1 MNMTTRLH
9 RLAPLLT
16 PSSVA
21 LIGASPKA
29 GSVGQGMIQT
39 VKGGGYGGRL
49 YFVNPSYKEIDGQP
63 CYPSVAD
70 LPEPVDLVVLGV
82 ANARLEQSL
91 AQAIAAGARSA
102 TIFASG
108 YVENDSEPPLPKRI
122 AAMAREAG
130 MPICGGNGMGFYN
143 FDHRLRVCGFP
154 PPDWVEGG
162 GNKTLIT
169 HSGSAFSALVHHDHR
184 FAYNLAVSPGQE
196 LGATCDEY
204 LDFALEMPTTCVV
217 GIFLETVR
225 NADGFLAALEKARN
239 RRIPIVVLKVGRTAE
254 SAKLAVSHSGA
265 VAGDYA
271 AYEAVFDRYGVV
283 AVDTL
288 TELAN
293 ALLLLGHE
301 KKLAAGGLASMHD
314 SGGLREL
321 TMDRAVT
328 RRVAFSRI
336 NEATTQKLASRL
348 DYGLDPINPLDA
360 WGTGNDYEGIFED
373 CMVALCEDPD
383 TAVGAL
389 FAETR
394 DAYSLHEGYGR
405 ILARAATRTTKPIV
419 LVNNMAV
426 IGEANLASHL
436 TRAGLPVLID
446 IDASLAAFRAAFAWR
461 DAADRPA
468 PRPMAAPAGIRAKWQ
483 RHLGKGGAL
492 DEPESLALMAD
503 YGVGVLA
510 HRIAEDETAA
520 IAAAKAIGFPVA
532 LKTAVPGIL
541 HKSDVGGVKLGLADE
556 AAVATAYR
564 DLAARL
570 GPRVLV
576 MAMAGKGIELS
587 FGAVVDPQFGPLV
600 MVGAGGV
607 LIEMMKDR
615 RFALPPFDRTE
626 AHRLLDALTLRP
638 LLDGKRGQKPVDI
651 DALARG
657 LAAFSVLVAD
667 LKGLIAEI
675 DINPVLAGPDGAVA
689 LDALVVPAASNGASR
704 IG

>member
-1 MNMTTRLH
+1 MNMTSRTH

-29 GSVGQGMIQT
+29 GSVGKGMIQT
-39 VKGGGYGGRL
+39 IRGGGYGGRL
-49 YFVNPSYKEIDGQP
+49 HFVNPSYPEIDGQP
-63 CYPSVAD
+63 CYPSIAD
-70 LPEPVDLVVLGV
+70 LPEPADLVVLGV

-91 AQAIAAGARSA
+91 AQAIAAGARAA

-108 YVENDSEPPLPKRI
+108 YMEGDSEPSLPQRI
-122 AAMAREAG
+122 AAMAHEAG

-143 FDHRLRVCGFP
+143 FDHHLRVCGFP
-154 PPDWVEGG
+154 PPAWVEGG

-204 LDFALEMPTTCVV
+204 LDFALEMPTTRVV

-225 NADGFLAALEKARN
+225 NADGFLAALEKARAK
-239 RRIPIVVLKVGRTAE
+239 RIPIVVLKVGRTAE

-271 AYEAVFDRYGVV
+271 AYEAVFDRHGVV

-288 TELAN
+288 TEFAN
-293 ALLLLGHE
+293 AMLLLGHE
-301 KKLAAGGLASMHD
+301 RKMAAGGLATIHD

-321 TMDRAVT
+321 TMDRAVA
-328 RRVAFSRI
+328 RGVAFSRI
-336 NEATTQKLASRL
+336 NEATTRNLAARL
-348 DYGLDPINPLDA
+348 DYGLEPINPLDA

-405 ILARAATRTTKPIV
+405 VLARAATRTAKPIV

-426 IGEANLASHL
+426 IGEASLASQL

-468 PRPMAAPAGIRAKWQ
+468 LRPLAAPAGMRAKWQ
-483 RHLGKGGAL
+483 SRLTQGMPL
-492 DEPESLALMAD
+492 DEIESLSLMAD
-503 YGVGVLA
+503 YGVGVLPHA
-510 HRIAEDETAA
+510 VAASEAAA
-520 IAAAKAIGFPVA
+520 IAAAKTIGFPVA
-532 LKTAVPGIL
+532 LKTAMPGIL

-556 AAVATAYR
+556 AAVAAAHR

-570 GPRVLV
+570 GSRVLV
-576 MAMAGKGIELS
+576 MAMAGKGAELS
-587 FGAVVDPQFGPLV
+587 FGAVMDPQFGPLV

-615 RFALPPFDRTE
+615 RFALPPFDQAE
-626 AHRLLDALTLRP
+626 ARRLLDGLALRP
-638 LLDGKRGQKPVDI
+638 LLDGKRGQKAADI
-651 DALARG
+651 DALARS

-667 LKGLIAEI
+667 LKGLVGEI
-675 DINPVLAGPDGAVA
+675 DINPVLAGPSGVVA
-689 LDALVVPAASNGASR
+689 LDALVVPASNRASQTG
-704 IG
+704 

>member
-1 MNMTTRLH
+1 MNITTRLH

-39 VKGGGYGGRL
+39 VKGGGYAGRL
-49 YFVNPSYKEIDGQP
+49 HYVNPSYKEIDGQP
-63 CYPSVAD
+63 CYPSIAD
-70 LPEPVDLVVLGV
+70 LPEPADLVVLGV

-102 TIFASG
+102 TIFASC
-108 YVENDSEPPLPKRI
+108 YLENDTEPSLPKRI

-130 MPICGGNGMGFYN
+130 MPVCGGNGMGFYN

-154 PPDWVEGG
+154 PPAWVEGG

-204 LDFALEMPTTCVV
+204 LDFALDMPTTRVV

-225 NADGFLAALEKARN
+225 NADGFIAALEKARAKQ
-239 RRIPIVVLKVGRTAE
+239 IPIVVLKVGRTAE

-283 AVDTL
+283 VVDTL

-293 ALLLLGHE
+293 ALLLLGHDRR
-301 KKLAAGGLASMHD
+301 LPAGGLATMHD

-321 TMDRAVT
+321 TVDRAVT
-328 RRVAFSRI
+328 RGVPFAKI
-336 NEATTQKLASRL
+336 NAETTQKLAARL
-348 DYGLDPINPLDA
+348 DYGLEPINPLDA

-373 CMVALCEDPD
+373 CLVALCNDPD

-389 FAETR
+389 FGETR

-405 ILARAATRTTKPIV
+405 VLARASRRTTKPIV
-419 LVNNMAV
+419 MVNNMAV

-436 TRAGLPVLID
+436 TRGGFPVMID
-446 IDASLAAFRAAFAWR
+446 IDAAMAAFRAAFTWR

-468 PRPMAAPAGIRAKWQ
+468 PRPAAAPAGLRAKWKA
-483 RHLGKGGAL
+483 RLEKGGAL
-492 DEPESLALMAD
+492 DESESLALMAD

-510 HRIAEDETAA
+510 HRIAGNEAEA
-520 IAAAKAIGFPVA
+520 IAAAKAVGFPVA
-532 LKTAVPGIL
+532 LKTATPGIL
-541 HKSDVGGVKLGLADE
+541 HKSDVGGVKLGLTDE
-556 AAVATAYR
+556 AAVAAAYR
-564 DLAARL
+564 DVAARL

-576 MAMAGKGIELS
+576 MAMAGKGVELS
-587 FGAVVDPQFGPLV
+587 FGAVVDPQFGSLV

-615 RFALPPFDRTE
+615 RFALPPFDQAE
-626 AHRLLDALTLRP
+626 ARRLIDALSLRP
-638 LLDGKRGQKPVDI
+638 LLDGKRGQKPADI
-651 DALARG
+651 DDLAKS

-675 DINPVLAGPDGAVA
+675 DINPVLAGPSGAVA
-689 LDALVVPAASNGASR
+689 LDALVVPAVSDKPSGH
-704 IG
+704 

>member
-1 MNMTTRLH
+1 MNRPARPH

-29 GSVGQGMIQT
+29 GSVGRGMIQT
-39 VKGGGYGGRL
+39 VTGGGYEGRL
-49 YFVNPSYKEIDGQP
+49 HFVNPSYAEIDGQP
-63 CYPSVAD
+63 CHPSIAD
-70 LPEPVDLVVLGV
+70 VPERVDLAVIAV
-82 ANARLEQSL
+82 ANARLEQAL
-91 AQAIAAGARSA
+91 QQAIAAGARAA
-102 TIFASG
+102 TIFASAYIEG
-108 YVENDSEPPLPKRI
+108 DSEPPLTRRL

-130 MPICGGNGMGFYN
+130 MPICGANGMGFYN

-154 PPDWVEGG
+154 PPAWVEGG
-162 GNKTLIT
+162 GNKTFIT
-169 HSGSAFSALVHHDHR
+169 HSGSAFSAMVHHDHR

-204 LDFALEMPTTCVV
+204 LDFALEMPTTRVV
-217 GIFLETVR
+217 GLFLETVR
-225 NADGFLAALEKARN
+225 NADGFLAALEKAKAK
-239 RRIPIVVLKVGRTAE
+239 RIPIVVLKVGRTAE

-265 VAGDYA
+265 LAGDYA
-271 AYEAVFDRYGVV
+271 AYEAVFDRHGVV
-283 AVDTL
+283 AVETL

-293 ALLLLGHE
+293 ALLLLGHDRR
-301 KKLAAGGLASMHD
+301 LPAGGLATIHD

-321 TMDRAVT
+321 TVDRAVM
-328 RRVAFSRI
+328 RGVPFSKI
-336 NEATTQKLASRL
+336 GKETTQKLAARL

-405 ILARAATRTTKPIV
+405 VLARAAGRTAKPIV

-426 IGEANLASHL
+426 IGEANLASHM
-436 TRAGLPVLID
+436 TKAGLPVLID
-446 IDASLAAFRAAFAWR
+446 IDAAMAAFRAGFAWR
-461 DAADRPA
+461 DAVQRPA
-468 PRPMAAPAGIRAKWQ
+468 PKPNLAPAGLRAKWEA
-483 RHLGKGGAL
+483 RLGKEGAL
-492 DEPESLALMAD
+492 DEAESLALMAD

-510 HRIAEDETAA
+510 HRIAESDAAA

-532 LKTAVPGIL
+532 LKTAKPGVL

-556 AAVATAYR
+556 AALLAAYR

-576 MAMAGKGIELS
+576 MAMAGKGVELS
-587 FGAVVDPQFGPLV
+587 FGAIVDPQFGPLV
-600 MVGAGGV
+600 LVGAGGV

-615 RFALPPFDRTE
+615 RFALPPFDEAE
-626 AHRLLDALTLRP
+626 AHRLLDGLVLRP
-638 LLDGKRGQKPVDI
+638 LLDGKRGQKPADI
-651 DALARG
+651 EALAKS

-675 DINPVLAGPDGAVA
+675 DINPVLAGPSGAVA
-689 LDALVVPAASNGASR
+689 LDALVVPAGR
-704 IG
+704 R

>member
-1 MNMTTRLH
+1 MNMSSRLH

-39 VKGGGYGGRL
+39 IRGGGYGGRL
-49 YFVNPSYKEIDGQP
+49 HFINPSYPEIDGQP
-63 CYPSVAD
+63 CYPSIAD

-91 AQAIAAGARSA
+91 AQAIAAGARAA

-108 YVENDSEPPLPKRI
+108 YMEGDSEPILPKRI

-154 PPDWVEGG
+154 PPAWVEGG

-204 LDFALEMPTTCVV
+204 LDFALEMPTTRVV

-225 NADGFLAALEKARN
+225 NAEGFLAALEKARA

-265 VAGDYA
+265 IAGDHA
-271 AYEAVFDRYGVV
+271 AYQAVFDRHGVV

-288 TELAN
+288 TEFAN
-293 ALLLLGHE
+293 AVLLLGHE
-301 KKLAAGGLASMHD
+301 RKLAAGGLATIHD

-321 TMDRAVT
+321 TMDRAVA
-328 RRVAFSRI
+328 RGVAFSRI
-336 NEATTQKLASRL
+336 NEATTRNLATRL

-405 ILARAATRTTKPIV
+405 VLARAATRTAKPIV

-426 IGEANLASHL
+426 IGEASLASQL

-468 PRPMAAPAGIRAKWQ
+468 LRPVAAPAGMRAKWQ
-483 RHLGKGGAL
+483 SRLTQAMPL
-492 DEPESLALMAD
+492 DEIESLSLMAD
-503 YGVGVLA
+503 YGVGVLPHA
-510 HRIAEDETAA
+510 VGESEAGAV
-520 IAAAKAIGFPVA
+520 AAAKTIGFPVA
-532 LKTAVPGIL
+532 LKTAMPGIL

-556 AAVATAYR
+556 AAVAAAYR

-576 MAMAGKGIELS
+576 MAMAGKGVELS
-587 FGAVVDPQFGPLV
+587 FGAVMDPQFGPLV

-615 RFALPPFDRTE
+615 RFALPPFDQAE
-626 AHRLLDALTLRP
+626 ARRLLDGLALRS
-638 LLDGKRGQKPVDI
+638 LLDGKRGQKAADI
-651 DALARG
+651 DALATS

-667 LKGLIAEI
+667 LKGLVGEI
-675 DINPVLAGPDGAVA
+675 DINPLLAGPTGAVA
-689 LDALVVPAASNGASR
+689 LDALVVPTGPQATP
-704 IG
+704 

>member
-1 MNMTTRLH
+1 MNIATRLH

-39 VKGGGYGGRL
+39 VKGGGYAGRL
-49 YFVNPSYKEIDGQP
+49 HYVNPSYTEIDGQP
-63 CYPSVAD
+63 CYPSIAD
-70 LPEPVDLVVLGV
+70 LPETVDLVVLGV

-91 AQAIAAGARSA
+91 GQAIAAGARSA
-102 TIFASG
+102 TIFASC
-108 YVENDSEPPLPKRI
+108 YLENDTAPSLPQRI

-154 PPDWVEGG
+154 PPAWVEGG

-204 LDFALEMPTTCVV
+204 LDFALDMPTTRVV

-225 NADGFLAALEKARN
+225 NADGFIAALEKARAK
-239 RRIPIVVLKVGRTAE
+239 RIPIVVLKVGRTAE

-283 AVDTL
+283 VVDTL
-288 TELAN
+288 TEFAN
-293 ALLLLGHE
+293 ALLLLGHDRR
-301 KKLAAGGLASMHD
+301 LPAGGLATMHD

-321 TMDRAVT
+321 TVDRAVT
-328 RRVAFSRI
+328 RGVPFAKI
-336 NEATTQKLASRL
+336 NAETTQKLAARL

-373 CMVALCEDPD
+373 CLVALCNDPD
-383 TAVGAL
+383 TSIGAL
-389 FAETR
+389 FGETR

-405 ILARAATRTTKPIV
+405 VLARAATRTTKPIV
-419 LVNNMAV
+419 MVNNMAV
-426 IGEANLASHL
+426 IGEAKLASHL
-436 TRAGLPVLID
+436 TRGGFPVLID
-446 IDASLAAFRAAFAWR
+446 IDATMAAFRAAFTWR

-468 PRPMAAPAGIRAKWQ
+468 PKPAVAPEGLRGKWKA
-483 RHLGKGGAL
+483 RLEKGGPL
-492 DEPESLALMAD
+492 DESESLALMAD

-510 HRIAEDETAA
+510 HRIAGNEADAV
-520 IAAAKAIGFPVA
+520 AAARAIGFPVA
-532 LKTAVPGIL
+532 LKTATPGVL
-541 HKSDVGGVKLGLADE
+541 HKSDVGGVKLALADE
-556 AAVATAYR
+556 TALAAAYR
-564 DLAARL
+564 DVAGRL
-570 GPRVLV
+570 GPRVLI
-576 MAMAGKGIELS
+576 MAMAGKGVELS
-587 FGAVVDPQFGPLV
+587 FGAVVDAQFGSLV

-615 RFALPPFDRTE
+615 RFALPPFDKTE
-626 AHRLLDALTLRP
+626 AHRLIDALALRP
-638 LLDGKRGQKPVDI
+638 LLDGKRGQKPADI
-651 DALARG
+651 DALAQS

-675 DINPVLAGPDGAVA
+675 DINPVLAGPGAAVA
-689 LDALVVPAASNGASR
+689 LDALVVPKALEKASGD
-704 IG
+704 

>member
-1 MNMTTRLH
+1 
-9 RLAPLLT
+9 
-16 PSSVA
+16 
-21 LIGASPKA
+21 
-29 GSVGQGMIQT
+29 MIQT

-49 YFVNPSYKEIDGQP
+49 YLVNPAYKEIDGQP
-63 CYPSVAD
+63 CYASVAD
-70 LPEPVDLVVLGV
+70 LPEPVDLIVLGV

-108 YVENDSEPPLPKRI
+108 YLENDSEPALPKRL
-122 AAMAREAG
+122 AAMAWEAN

-204 LDFALEMPTTCVV
+204 LDFALDMPTTRVV
-217 GIFLETVR
+217 GLFLETVR
-225 NADGFLAALEKARN
+225 NADGFVTALEKARAK
-239 RRIPIVVLKVGRTAE
+239 RIPIVVLKVGRTAE

-265 VAGDYA
+265 IAGDYA

-283 AVDTL
+283 AVDSL

-293 ALLLLGHE
+293 AMLLLGHGRN
-301 KKLAAGGLASMHD
+301 LAPGGLATMHD

-321 TMDRAVT
+321 TMDRAVA
-328 RRVAFSRI
+328 RRVAFAQI
-336 NEATTQKLASRL
+336 NEATTKKLAARL
-348 DYGLDPINPLDA
+348 DYGLEPINPLDA

-373 CMVALCEDPD
+373 CMVALCDDPD

-405 ILARAATRTTKPIV
+405 ILARAMKRTSKPIV

-436 TRAGLPVLID
+436 TKAGIPVLID
-446 IDASLAAFRAAFAWR
+446 IDASLAAFHAAFAWR
-461 DAADRPA
+461 DAASRPA
-468 PRPMAAPAGIRAKWQ
+468 PKPMAPTRGLREKWQ
-483 RHLGKGGAL
+483 KRLEAGGAL
-492 DEPESLALMAD
+492 DESESLALMAD

-510 HRIAEDETAA
+510 HRIVETESAA
-520 IAAAKAIGFPVA
+520 IEAAKSIGFPVA
-532 LKTAVPGIL
+532 LKTAQPGIL
-541 HKSDVGGVKLGLADE
+541 HKSDVGGVKLGLGDE
-556 AAVATAYR
+556 AAVAAAYR

-576 MAMAGKGIELS
+576 MAMAGKGVELS
-587 FGAVVDPQFGPLV
+587 FGAVVDAQFGSLV
-600 MVGAGGV
+600 MVGAGGI

-615 RFALPPFDRTE
+615 RFALPPFDASE
-626 AHRLLDALTLRP
+626 AHRLLDGLALRP
-638 LLDGKRGQKPVDI
+638 LLDGKRGQKPADI
-651 DALARG
+651 DALARS

-667 LKGLIAEI
+667 LKGLVAEI
-675 DINPVLAGPDGAVA
+675 DINPVLAGADGAVA
-689 LDALVVPAASNGASR
+689 LDALVVPARMGGSSG
-704 IG
+704 G